1 MGRRGGGWG
10 VGVGVEGAAANWK
23 TFEKTVQFQGVLAK
37 CPLTAVNYD
46 RVAIDSS
53 VHETN
58 A

>member
-1 MGRRGGGWG
+1 M
-10 VGVGVEGAAANWK
+10 GVEGAAANWK
-23 TFEKTVQFQGVLAK
+23 TFEKTVQFQRVLAK